1 MAVKPKRVS
10 PQFKS
15 QTAEENGLKFFLPLR
30 SLFVILCLG
39 FGYYCYTHWHNF
51 LHYLDQQPLNSFAV
65 VGQPKYTTYND
76 IRDSLIQFGELKGYF
91 SQDVQAVQKQI
102 EQMPWVR
109 GALVRKIWPNKL
121 SIAVAEYSPV
131 AFWNEKQLLAADGS
145 IFNLPPDKSEGLQLP
160 QLKGNDFQ
168 SREVL
173 SAWYQISNA
182 LKVKNMTLQSMQIDN
197 RGAWQVSLSNGI
209 ELKLGRGEWKQK
221 IERFATIYPQ
231 IEVPDHQQSDYVDLR
246 YNSGAAI
253 GFKAIP
259 VETTVSEPIANEN

>member
-1 MAVKPKRVS
+1 MAVKPNRIH
-10 PQFKS
+10 PT
-15 QTAEENGLKFFLPLR
+15 TAEQSGFKFFVPLK

-39 FGYYCYTHWHNF
+39 FGYYCYSHWQNF
-51 LHYLDQQPLNSFAV
+51 LLYLDQQPLNSFAV
-65 VGQPKYTTYND
+65 IGQPRYTSYND
-76 IRDSLIQFGELKGYF
+76 IRDSLLQFGELQGYF
-91 SQDVQAVQKQI
+91 SQDVESIQQQI
-102 EQMPWVR
+102 ELMPWVK

-131 AFWNEKQLLAADGS
+131 AFWNERQLLAADGT
-145 IFNLPPDKSEGLQLP
+145 IFSLPPEKREGLQLP
-160 QLKGNDFQ
+160 NLQGNDFQ

-182 LKVKNMTLQSMQIDN
+182 LKAKNMTLQSMQIDS

-231 IEVPDHQQSDYVDLR
+231 IEVPDNQQIDYVDLR
-246 YNSGAAI
+246 YNSGAAV
-253 GFKAIP
+253 GFKALP
-259 VETTVSEPIANEN
+259 VQTETDED